1 MNSKAGTRWF
11 KLVCAGLTW
20 GALVLVSRSAT
31 FTFSNTNFVA
41 VNTDTSPPTEAI
53 PYPSS
58 IGVAGLNGQVV
69 TKVTVTL
76 RNFSHTFPSDV
87 DILLVGPQGQKAIL
101 MANAGGQDR
110 YSVTNLTLVFDDDAT
125 NSLPLFTNLV
135 SGTFKP
141 TNGYLDPYFG
151 YSSLPFNFPLPA
163 PPGNSNSLSS
173 LSLFKNTDP
182 SGTWNLFVVSDV
194 SGDSGMISNG
204 WSLNLSVAVPL
215 QIIKSQTN
223 VVISWPASATNG
235 HLQLSP
241 TLFGPNTWTN
251 VATPP
256 AAYSGRLNVTN
267 PLLGGNAFYRLV
279 TN

>member
-1 MNSKAGTRWF
+1 MNSKAGSRWRE
-11 KLVCAGLTW
+11 LVCAGVCL
-20 GALVLVSRSAT
+20 GAIDPVSRSAT
-31 FTFSNTNFVA
+31 FMFSNTNLVA
-41 VNTDTSPPTEAI
+41 INADTSPPTKAV
-53 PYPSS
+53 PYPSG

-76 RNFSHTFPSDV
+76 QGFSHTFPSDV
-87 DILLVGPQGQKAIL
+87 DVMLVGPQGQEAVL
-101 MANAGGQDR
+101 MANAGGKDR
-110 YSVTNLTLVFDDDAT
+110 YSVTNLTLTFDDSAT
-125 NSLPLFTNLV
+125 NSLPLFTSLV

-151 YSSLPFNFPLPA
+151 YSSLPFNFPPPA
-163 PPGNSNSLSS
+163 PPGNSNSLSL
-173 LSLFKNTDP
+173 LSVFRNTDP

-215 QIIKSQTN
+215 QIIHSRTN

-241 TLFGPNTWTN
+241 TLFSPNTWTN
-251 VATPP
+251 VTTAP
-256 AAYSGRLNVTN
+256 ASYAGRFNVTN
-267 PLLGGNAFYRLV
+267 PILEGNAFYRLV

>member
-1 MNSKAGTRWF
+1 MNSKAGTRRF

-20 GALVLVSRSAT
+20 GVLVLVSRSAT

-41 VNTDTSPPTEAI
+41 VNTDTSPPTEAV
-53 PYPSS
+53 PYPAS

-76 RNFSHTFPSDV
+76 QDFSHTFPSDV
-87 DILLVGPQGQKAIL
+87 DILLVGPQGQKTIL

-125 NSLPLFTNLV
+125 NSLPLFTSLV

-141 TNGYLDPYFG
+141 TNGYLDPYFH

-182 SGTWNLFVVSDV
+182 SGTWNLFAVSDV
-194 SGDSGMISNG
+194 SGDAGMISNG

-215 QIIKSQTN
+215 QIIQSQTN

-241 TLFGPNTWTN
+241 NLVNPNAWSN
-251 VATPP
+251 VVTTPV
-256 AAYSGRLNVTN
+256 SLGGHLTVTN
-267 PLLGGNAFYRLV
+267 PISGESAFYRWV

>member
-1 MNSKAGTRWF
+1 MNAKAGSRWRE
-11 KLVCAGLTW
+11 LVCAGLCL
-20 GALVLVSRSAT
+20 GAVVPVSRSAT
-31 FTFSNTNFVA
+31 FMFSNTNVVA
-41 VNTDTSPPTEAI
+41 INTNTSPPTKAV
-53 PYPSS
+53 PYPSG

-76 RNFSHTFPSDV
+76 QGFSHTFPSDV
-87 DILLVGPQGQKAIL
+87 DIMLVGPRGQEAVL

-110 YSVTNLTLVFDDDAT
+110 YNVTNLTLTFDDGAT
-125 NSLPLFTNLV
+125 NSLPLFTSLV
-135 SGTFKP
+135 SGAFKP

-151 YSSLPFNFPLPA
+151 YSSLPFNFPPPA
-163 PPGNSNSLSS
+163 PAGNSNSASRLSV
-173 LSLFKNTDP
+173 FKNTDP
-182 SGTWNLFVVSDV
+182 GGTWNLFVVSDV

-215 QIIKSQTN
+215 QIIQSRTN

-241 TLFGPNTWTN
+241 TLFSPNTWTN
-251 VATPP
+251 VTTTP
-256 AAYSGRLNVTN
+256 ASYAGRFNVTN
-267 PLLGGNAFYRLV
+267 PILGGNTFYRLV